1 MTTIIEAPRSTTTTA
16 PMPVASTTT
25 RTTTNEAPH
34 LDWETV
40 DAVQQQVWI
49 GRVRG
54 IFVGMVESRG
64 EDGFAV
70 TTRLGRRLG
79 LFTTLEEAQDAFIKH

>member
-1 MTTIIEAPRSTTTTA
+1 MTTVIEAPRTTTTTASTPVASTSTTTT
-16 PMPVASTTT
+16 SG
-25 RTTTNEAPH
+25 PH
-34 LDWETV
+34 LDWEIV

-49 GRVRG
+49 GRIRG

-70 TTRLGRRLG
+70 TTRLGRGLG
-79 LFTTLEEAQDAFIKH
+79 LFATLEEAQDAFIKH

>member
-1 MTTIIEAPRSTTTTA
+1 MTTLIEAPRTATTTG
-16 PMPVASTTT
+16 PMPIASTI
-25 RTTTNEAPH
+25 TNDAPH

-64 EDGFAV
+64 ADGFAV

-79 LFTTLEEAQDAFIKH
+79 LFPTLEEAQDAFIKH

>member
-1 MTTIIEAPRSTTTTA
+1 MTTVIEAPRTTTTTA
-16 PMPVASTTT
+16 TQPAASTTE
-25 RTTTNEAPH
+25 TTTHAPS
-34 LDWETV
+34 LDWEIV

-64 EDGFAV
+64 ADGFAV
-70 TTRLGRRLG
+70 TTRLGRGLG
-79 LFTTLEEAQDAFIKH
+79 LFPTLEAAQDAFIKH

>member
-1 MTTIIEAPRSTTTTA
+1 MTTIIEAPRTTTTTST
-16 PMPVASTTT
+16 MPVASTTT
-25 RTTTNEAPH
+25 TAPSTAPH
-34 LDWETV
+34 LDWELV

-64 EDGFAV
+64 ADGFAV
-70 TTRLGRRLG
+70 TTRLGRGLG
-79 LFTTLEEAQDAFIKH
+79 LFPTLEAAQDAFIKH